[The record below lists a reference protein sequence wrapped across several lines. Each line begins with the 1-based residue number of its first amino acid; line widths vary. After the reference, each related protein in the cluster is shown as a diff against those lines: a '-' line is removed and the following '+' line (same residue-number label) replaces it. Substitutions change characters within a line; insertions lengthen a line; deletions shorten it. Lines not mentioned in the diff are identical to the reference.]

1 MASNIRIGDLGS
13 SAGLNTATTTVSG
26 SYVANQFL
34 TGTVDP
40 NTIRDLPNTA
50 GVLNPSTGAR
60 PTGSQYE
67 FVEFEG
73 KVPSIIINTLTSP
86 ANTDP
91 QSGKKLDFTYT
102 ITGMQSGETAKLK
115 IYVNGVDTSDYYN
128 INGNVSLATG
138 FYVDNT
144 NTYIVPNSTNT
155 LRL

>member
-50 GVLNPSTGAR
+50 GVLNPSNGAR
-60 PTGSQYE
+60 PAGSQYE

-73 KVPSIIINTLTSP
+73 KVPTIIINTLTSP
-86 ANTDP
+86 ANTDF
-91 QSGKKLDFTYT
+91 QSGKRLNFTYT
-102 ITGMQSGETAKLK
+102 ITGMQPGETGFVK
-115 IYVNGVDTSDYYN
+115 IWVNGVYTGTTTST
-128 INGNVSLATG
+128 INGNV
-138 FYVDNT
+138 T
-144 NTYIVPNSTNT
+144 NVSES
-155 LRL
+155 